1 MALNADLKM
10 HTDLNKHFSKEDTQ
24 KASRHIK
31 KRSISL
37 IIMKMKMKTTM
48 GYHLTSVTWLLA
60 KRQEIIKVR
69 ENVEKKE
76 SLCAVGGN
84 INWCGHYGKHC
95 GDSSNN

>member
-24 KASRHIK
+24 KASRHMK

-60 KRQEIIKVR
+60 KRQQIIKVR
-69 ENVEKKE
+69 ENVE
-76 SLCAVGGN
+76 
-84 INWCGHYGKHC
+84 
-95 GDSSNN
+95 

>member
-1 MALNADLKM
+1 MFHSKDTEWLSGYKTQDPYVCCIYEYMALNADLKM

-24 KASRHIK
+24 KASRHMK

-60 KRQEIIKVR
+60 KRQQIIKVR
-69 ENVEKKE
+69 ENVE
-76 SLCAVGGN
+76 
-84 INWCGHYGKHC
+84 
-95 GDSSNN
+95 

>member
-24 KASRHIK
+24 KASRHMK

-60 KRQEIIKVR
+60 QRQQIIKVR

>member
-1 MALNADLKM
+1 MALTSDLKM
-10 HTDLNKHFSKEDTQ
+10 NTDLNKHFSKEDIQ
-24 KASRHIK
+24 KANRHIK
-31 KRSISL
+31 KRSTSL

-69 ENVEKKE
+69 DDVEKKE
-76 SLCAVGGN
+76 SLCAIGGN
-84 INWCGHYGKHC
+84 INWCGHYTKQC